1 MAVFLCVLS
10 LIAVLAVEWY
20 LRALLVTPLP
30 KCVSTVFFLDADS
43 EQELEF
49 AIRGYRFLKKYDYL
63 QGDFVIVPTAPTVEG
78 RKAAQIFARDDDIVI
93 IETNEDFNVP
103 EEVLI
108 HGTGAFAA
116 AGNRLRG
123 GISK

>member
-10 LIAVLAVEWY
+10 VIAVLAVEWY
-20 LRALLVTPLP
+20 VRSLLVTPLP

-43 EQELEF
+43 EPELEF

-63 QGDFVIVPTAPTVEG
+63 QGDFVIVSTVPTEEG
-78 RKAAQIFARDDDIVI
+78 RKAAQLLAKNDDVVF
-93 IETNEDFNVP
+93 IEMNEDFCVP
-103 EEVLI
+103 EEVLF

-123 GISK
+123 GISE